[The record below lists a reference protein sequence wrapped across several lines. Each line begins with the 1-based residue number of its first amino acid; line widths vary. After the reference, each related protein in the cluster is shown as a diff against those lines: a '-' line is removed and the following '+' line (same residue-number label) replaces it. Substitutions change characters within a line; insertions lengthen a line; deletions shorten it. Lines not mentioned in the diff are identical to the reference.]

1 LDTPVLRR
9 HARHPRRAASHD
21 SAAIAN
27 TMHPMHPM
35 HPSFAAMPDSPGDT
49 QPDSQMHADFAV
61 SSHLST
67 TGTIHI
73 PLARC
78 HSLFE
83 EEPTGYA
90 DNTFEY
96 ISSSQNRA
104 DAAMTSPTALEDDR
118 AAYTH
123 TAQVHTSPLKFATPA
138 PAGPKRE
145 SSDAFSSAART
156 DPTSTAAFGQAF
168 GASTI
173 GQPLS
178 LTQAFDLTQ
187 ARTSPVVDG
196 FAEDPVFQRPS
207 PNFTRPGH
215 SSPMAVLSSPT
226 KMMPDDRS
234 DPVARSSSE
243 PRAEY
248 ATLGKPHERRKQQ
261 AGSRRIQLLQQ
272 DSWEEPSPAQKRMQH
287 QNIKDFSHL
296 ETDTPSTIP
305 APIFMSPHSNRQ
317 QGGDNPSLSVV
328 NGERQY
334 DGHDSAGELLQ
345 PEAVDESDSQES
357 LDESSQE
364 APGTQDSRVNKVQ
377 VPGTSSYRQRTPHEM
392 SSHNPSPQQTPL
404 SPLHRNDPSQ
414 TSASQPTNRGIFRP
428 QSSRDSVAVMDSQP
442 DAPDGSQSV
451 PRPKSLRFPS
461 SPSTLQYSINQT
473 TIPTKTGYTSQLVSS
488 SAPPMPPKWST
499 EQDEDTF
506 KDEGRVPSSPP
517 LLPPDKDIIYDEH
530 TYDEHSE
537 KDEREHDAEPSIVD
551 DDVEMCDDE
560 DLPIAKSEHA
570 DEEEDDMDTA
580 EYVVDDAVEQI
591 VDHESGQSIS
601 ENLPRHQHISQG
613 MPQPAPRLQRQNT
626 IPETDACDETQPSY
640 LSDKRLDS
648 FEHNMRVESQHD
660 TNSIEAPAAVQENQA
675 SPSNEQAAAV
685 SRENGS
691 DTIVEGPRIRSL
703 HDIANLP
710 DTQRSAA
717 EEEIEI
723 PRLSGLDEHEDDTF
737 MANSPPRPPTS
748 KKQRTAYDIPTDTC
762 LMKDTT
768 PPMASTQGREEQG
781 ALAAAHARETIQ
793 HVYGPTATLKKKGV
807 ARTGKSKLQRKGA
820 LKPVREILDVLS
832 SPITSPS
839 KPKSVATVQAKTPV
853 SPTRPSTAQT
863 DVEMA
868 DADNNP
874 DELATSPPP
883 PNFDGAGQ
891 DAPAR
896 AVTPVGDPLVP
907 NRIFASWP
915 GSHFYPAT
923 CIGRSDSRHLQV
935 RFDDG
940 NTTFLDTAQIKALDL
955 RVGDHVKVDESGMKK
970 NTYVVVGLQDKFA
983 QVGGDEY
990 PTSDRYGHMTVILE
1004 EKQRD
1009 SMPGGAVVKPAA
1021 SITVPI
1027 GSVYLTTQLWTRIR
1041 DRTFKFSPLSSPKK
1055 SASHM
1060 GTPVPT
1066 EALHTPSFTRRGT
1079 ALPSFLK
1086 NTTNRA
1092 SSVASS
1098 GTLSSNLFSNMAF
1111 VLTSTAEDMDKEA
1124 ITKVIKANG
1133 GRVLEVGF
1141 HELFEQESVGK
1152 SLSNQGRSKSE
1163 PASGDLVLKEE
1174 AKQLGFVA
1182 LITDS
1187 HSRSTKY
1194 LQALALNVPCLHLR
1208 WIEDS
1213 LRASCALH
1221 FGKYLLPAGV
1231 STYLDPHGVLRS
1243 RTMKTYDPTDENVS
1257 FEQTVRQRDL
1267 LLQNQTVLL
1276 VTGKAKKDIERRQPF
1291 VFLTHALGSAN
1302 VGRCA
1307 DLPAAAQMLQNGHWD
1322 WVYVDN
1328 GQQGV
1333 AEAAAALFGT
1343 KVPAKGAKAGK
1354 KGKKRKRDS
1363 EEKESLT
1370 SKGHLDG
1377 RDIRVACAEF
1387 VIQSLILGALVE

>member
-1 LDTPVLRR
+1 
-9 HARHPRRAASHD
+9 
-21 SAAIAN
+21 
-27 TMHPMHPM
+27 
-35 HPSFAAMPDSPGDT
+35 MPDSPGDT
-49 QPDSQMHADFAV
+49 QPDSQMHADFAA

-67 TGTIHI
+67 TGTIHV

-78 HSLFE
+78 HSLFD
-83 EEPTGYA
+83 EEPTSYA
-90 DNTFEY
+90 DVDTTFEY

-104 DAAMTSPTALEDDR
+104 DAAMTSPAALEDGN

-123 TAQVHTSPLKFATPA
+123 TAQAHTSPLKFATPA

-156 DPTSTAAFGQAF
+156 DPTSTAAFGHAF

-187 ARTSPVVDG
+187 ARTSPIVDG
-196 FAEDPVFQRPS
+196 VAEDPVFQRPS

-215 SSPMAVLSSPT
+215 SSPMPLLSSPT
-226 KMMPDDRS
+226 KMMSDERS
-234 DPVARSSSE
+234 DRVVRSSSE

-248 ATLGKPHERRKQQ
+248 ITMKESQEHRRQK
-261 AGSRRIQLLQQ
+261 AASRRIRLLQQ
-272 DSWEEPSPAQKRMQH
+272 DSWEEPSVLQERVQH
-287 QNIKDFSHL
+287 QKAKDPSHL
-296 ETDTPSTIP
+296 EAGVSLSTIP
-305 APIFMSPHSNRQ
+305 APVFLSPHPNRKR
-317 QGGDNPSLSVV
+317 GGDGPLPSVA
-328 NGERQY
+328 NGKGQY
-334 DGHDSAGELLQ
+334 DGHDSVGELSQ
-345 PEAVDESDSQES
+345 PAAVDEDDAQDS

-364 APGTQDSRVNKVQ
+364 GPFATNATKTQDRRLNKVQ
-377 VPGTSSYRQRTPHEM
+377 VPGTSSYRQRTPQDI
-392 SSHNPSPQQTPL
+392 SSHNPSPQQTPFSAL
-404 SPLHRNDPSQ
+404 QRNDPSQ
-414 TSASQPTNRGIFRP
+414 ASASQPMSRGIFRP
-428 QSSRDSVAVMDSQP
+428 HSSRESVAVMDSQP
-442 DAPDGSQSV
+442 DAPSGSQSV

-461 SPSTLQYSINQT
+461 SPSTMQYSINQT
-473 TIPTKTGYTSQLVSS
+473 TIPAKTGYTSQIVSS
-488 SAPPMPPKWST
+488 SVPPMPPKSSP

-506 KDEGRVPSSPP
+506 EDEGRVPSSPP
-517 LLPPDKDIIYDEH
+517 LLPLDKEIIYDEH

-537 KDEREHDAEPSIVD
+537 DGQEHDAEPSIVD
-551 DDVEMCDDE
+551 DDVEMRDDE

-570 DEEEDDMDTA
+570 KEEGEDMHVAGFEDR
-580 EYVVDDAVEQI
+580 DASEQI
-591 VDHESGQSIS
+591 VDYGPGQEIS
-601 ENLPRHQHISQG
+601 ESLERDQDINQQK
-613 MPQPAPRLQRQNT
+613 PQSAPRLQRQNT
-626 IPETDACDETQPSY
+626 IPETDACDETQPSFFSDNRFG
-640 LSDKRLDS
+640 LS
-648 FEHNMRVESQHD
+648 EHDMRTETQHD
-660 TNSIEAPAAVQENQA
+660 ANNIETPKAVQEKHI
-675 SPSNEQAAAV
+675 SPTNRQSAAIL
-685 SRENGS
+685 REDGS
-691 DTIVEGPRIRSL
+691 DSILGGPRIRSL
-703 HDIANLP
+703 YDIANLP
-710 DTQRSAA
+710 NTQRSTA
-717 EEEIEI
+717 EEEIVI

-737 MANSPPRPPTS
+737 MANSPPRPPS
-748 KKQRTAYDIPTDTC
+748 AKKQRIAYDIPEDTP
-762 LMKDTT
+762 LMKDVT
-768 PPMASTQGREEQG
+768 PPLASTQGREEQG
-781 ALAAAHARETIQ
+781 ALAAAHARQTIQ
-793 HVYGPTATLKKKGV
+793 QVYGSTATLKKKGV
-807 ARTGKSKLQRKGA
+807 ARTAKSKPQRKGA

-832 SPITSPS
+832 SPVTSPS
-839 KPKSVATVQAKTPV
+839 KSKAVAAVQAKTPV

-868 DADNNP
+868 DADNGP

-883 PNFDGAGQ
+883 PNFDGADQ

-896 AVTPVGDPLVP
+896 AITPVGESLAP

-915 GSHFYPAT
+915 GGHFYPAT

-940 NTTFLDTAQIKALDL
+940 NTTSLDSAQIKALEL
-955 RVGDHVKVDESGMKK
+955 RAGDHVKVDEPGMKK
-970 NTYVVVGLQDKFA
+970 NTYVVVCLQDRLA
-983 QVGGDEY
+983 HIDGDEY
-990 PTSDRYGHMTVILE
+990 PMSDRYGHMNVTLE

-1009 SMPGGAVVKPAA
+1009 SMPNGTVMKPAT

-1027 GSVYLTTQLWTRIR
+1027 GSVYLTTQLWIRIR
-1041 DRTFKFSPLSSPKK
+1041 DRSFTFSPLSSPKK
-1055 SASHM
+1055 STSHM

-1066 EALHTPSFTRRGT
+1066 EALTTPSFTRRGT

-1086 NTTNRA
+1086 NSTNRA

-1098 GTLSSNLFSNMAF
+1098 GPLSSNLFSNMAF

-1124 ITKVIKANG
+1124 VSRVIKANG

-1141 HELFEQESVGK
+1141 HELFEQGPVGTA
-1152 SLSNQGRSKSE
+1152 LSSQGRSRSD
-1163 PASGDLVLKEE
+1163 PASGNLVLKEE

-1213 LRASCALH
+1213 LRASGALH
-1221 FGKYLLPAGV
+1221 FGKYLLPSGV
-1231 STYLDPHGVLRS
+1231 STYLDPHGVVRS
-1243 RTMKTYDPTDENVS
+1243 RTMNTYDPTDDSIS
-1257 FEQTVRQRDL
+1257 FEQTILQRDL

-1307 DLPAAAQMLQNGHWD
+1307 DLPAATQMLQNGRWD

-1333 AEAAAALFGT
+1333 AEAAASLFGT
-1343 KVPAKGAKAGK
+1343 KAPAKGVKAGK

-1363 EEKESLT
+1363 EEKESLV
-1370 SKGHLDG
+1370 SKGHLGG
-1377 RDIRVACAEF
+1377 RDIRITCAEF